1 MEESVMALGVSNGTL
16 SPLTGKPNAVSTQ
29 TDKEALKMAPLP
41 FKGNLTESKFQIM
54 RILQSLD
61 RVDVVKEDA
70 QYIHAVFSSK
80 LLRFK
85 DDVEF
90 YFDPSAQLVHFRSA
104 SRVGY
109 SDWGVNRKRMEEIAT
124 RYKEVSR

>member
-1 MEESVMALGVSNGTL
+1 
-16 SPLTGKPNAVSTQ
+16 
-29 TDKEALKMAPLP
+29 MAPLP

-80 LLRFK
+80 LQRFK

>member
-1 MEESVMALGVSNGTL
+1 MALGVSNGKL

-29 TDKEALKMAPLP
+29 TDKEALKMTSLP
-41 FKGNLTESKFQIM
+41 FHGNLAESKFQIM

-61 RVDVVKEDA
+61 RVKVVKEDPT
-70 QYIHAVFSSK
+70 YIHAIFSSK
-80 LLRFK
+80 VFRFK

-90 YFDPSAQLVHFRSA
+90 YFDESSQQIHFRSA

-109 SDWGVNRKRMEEIAT
+109 SDWGVNRKRMEDISA
-124 RYKEVSR
+124 RYKEASR